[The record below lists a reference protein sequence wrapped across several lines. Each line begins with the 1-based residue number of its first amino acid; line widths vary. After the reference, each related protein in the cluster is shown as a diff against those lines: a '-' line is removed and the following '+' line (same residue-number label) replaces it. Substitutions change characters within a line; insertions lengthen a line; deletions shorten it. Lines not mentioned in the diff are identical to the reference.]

1 MQPRRRT
8 GNPFDFLL
16 DTFVL
21 AQREALSVLSKVRS
35 IREGS
40 GRPEVDSI
48 SNSTLDQAADQSR
61 ASRPESL
68 RFPMLL
74 VAIAATAVIAPML
87 FLGQASGHD
96 FQFHLASWLDVAGQ
110 WRQGVFFPRWA
121 EWANWGFGEPR
132 FIFYPPASWML
143 GAGLGSILPWKLAPG
158 AFIWLTLVLG
168 GYSMW
173 RFARDYLPPE
183 QAAGAAVLY
192 AVNPYNLLT
201 VYYRSD
207 FAELLASAIFPLLLW
222 ATLRAVRDGWSSV
235 PRMAFLFAAIWL
247 SNAPAAVLAT
257 YSVALVAFV
266 SFLQQR
272 QAKSLLLC
280 GTGMA
285 AGFGLAAFY
294 ILPAAY
300 EQRWIQIDQI
310 LTDLLRPDHNFL
322 YIHADNPEFLFF
334 NWKVSTIAMG
344 VILATSISAIVV
356 ARRRREFPQAWW
368 ALAALGAA
376 ATLMM
381 FPVSVLAW
389 RWLPKLQFVQFPW
402 RWLGPLD
409 FVFAFFLA
417 AAFGAAKRRWL
428 SWTVTFALLLVLG
441 AAIVSD
447 CWWDSE
453 DIPFLTTGIRS
464 GHGYEGT
471 DEYQPLG
478 ASRYDLP
485 GVDADGDAIAGKAV
499 PQLVVSSA
507 TDSGTAVGTDT
518 RLTVERWTADS
529 RIFSSAGAAPTVVAL
544 RLLNYPAWQVTLDGL
559 PLAASSEPAT
569 GQMLIPVPAGAHRVA
584 VRLGRSWDRTTGG
597 IISLVSLLGLLIFV
611 FATNYRTTASNHLR
625 AELN

>member
-1 MQPRRRT
+1 
-8 GNPFDFLL
+8 
-16 DTFVL
+16 
-21 AQREALSVLSKVRS
+21 
-35 IREGS
+35 
-40 GRPEVDSI
+40 
-48 SNSTLDQAADQSR
+48 
-61 ASRPESL
+61 
-68 RFPMLL
+68 MLL

-110 WRQGVFFPRWA
+110 WREGVLFPRWA

-132 FIFYPPASWML
+132 FVFYPPASWML

-158 AFIWLTLVLG
+158 AFIWLVLVFA

-192 AVNPYNLLT
+192 AVNPYNLVT

-207 FAELLASAIFPLLLW
+207 FAELLANAIFPLLLW
-222 ATLRAVRDGWSSV
+222 ATLRAMRDGWRKV
-235 PRMAFLFAAIWL
+235 PQMAFLFAAIWL

-257 YSVALVAFV
+257 YSVALIAFA
-266 SFLQQR
+266 SFLRQR
-272 QAKSLLLC
+272 QAKPLLAC
-280 GTGMA
+280 ATGMA

-294 ILPAAY
+294 IFPAAY
-300 EQRWIQIDQI
+300 EQRWVQIDQI

-322 YIHADNPEFLFF
+322 YVHADNPEFLFF
-334 NWKVSTIAMG
+334 NWKVSTIAMA
-344 VILATSISAIVV
+344 VILATSISAIVG
-356 ARRRREFPQAWW
+356 ARRRKEFPEAWW
-368 ALAALGAA
+368 ALFALGAA

-381 FPVSVLAW
+381 LPVSGLAW
-389 RWLPKLQFVQFPW
+389 RWLPKLQFIQFPW

-417 AAFGAAKRRWL
+417 SAFGAAKRRWL
-428 SWTVTFALLLVLG
+428 SWTVTFVLLGGLG

-485 GVDADGDAIAGKAV
+485 GVDADGEALAGKPS
-499 PQLVVSSA
+499 PQLAAFSA
-507 TDSGTAVGTDT
+507 ADPGAAAATGT
-518 RLTVERWTADS
+518 RLNVERWTANS
-529 RIFSSAGAAPTVVAL
+529 KIFSSSGTEPTVVAL
-544 RLLNYPAWQVTLDGL
+544 RLLNFPAWQVALDGS
-559 PLAASSEPAT
+559 PVAVSSEPTT
-569 GQMLIPVPAGAHRVA
+569 GQMLIPTPAGTHRVVA
-584 VRLGRSWDRTTGG
+584 SFGRTWDRTAGG
-597 IISLVSLLGLLIFV
+597 IISLLFLLALLILV
-611 FATNYRTTASNHLR
+611 FATGPRATASNLLR
-625 AELN
+625 VRLNRP